1 MSEDF
6 VFGKITV
13 KEEKVLQTIS
23 FQGMSYLLNIPF
35 KNIKQSGSLV
45 INFNN
50 INTLIDKT
58 EIERIM
64 MTTGHND
71 VFERNIG
78 IQIPFSIT
86 PSYTIVSVGFLSSDK
101 KIKVMAEPFVIKSL
115 DKAPEPKP
123 AMVSQAPTPSPPLI
137 NFNVGTGGVVL
148 VSSAFAV
155 LLIMLYRHWK
165 RSPQVKDDKV

>member
-6 VFGKITV
+6 VFGKITL
-13 KEEKVLQTIS
+13 KDEKVLQTTG
-23 FQGMSYLLNIPF
+23 FQGMSYILNIPF

-45 INFNN
+45 INFHN

-58 EIERIM
+58 QV
-64 MTTGHND
+64 TGSISTFNNN

-78 IQIPFSIT
+78 VQIPFSIT

-137 NFNVGTGGVVL
+137 NFNVGTGGVML

-155 LLIMLYRHWK
+155 LLIMLYRQWSANK
-165 RSPQVKDDKV
+165 IKGDKV